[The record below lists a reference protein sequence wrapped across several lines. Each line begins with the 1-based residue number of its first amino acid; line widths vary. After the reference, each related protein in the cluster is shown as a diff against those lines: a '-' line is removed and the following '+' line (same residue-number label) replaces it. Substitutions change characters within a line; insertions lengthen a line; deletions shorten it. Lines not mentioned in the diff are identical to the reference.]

1 MQYNNLIWQTAQNN
15 QSTTYTADLSSEIK
29 AEVTFD
35 NQDKIPRFRIWASP
49 TYEADLIKTMA
60 DFRTVN
66 LKDYWTKVP
75 FKHSSLPGKKMI
87 FVCSLTSGRIYSGTN
102 NIRPHGILIKQ
113 RVWLTGNQ
121 TYEAGFHIISNHQK
135 MKLLQS
141 IIQQY
146 VDQGLCL

>member
-1 MQYNNLIWQTAQNN
+1 
-15 QSTTYTADLSSEIK
+15 
-29 AEVTFD
+29 
-35 NQDKIPRFRIWASP
+35 
-49 TYEADLIKTMA
+49 
-60 DFRTVN
+60 
-66 LKDYWTKVP
+66 
-75 FKHSSLPGKKMI
+75 MI